1 MFDVTQNRRKNLAK
15 IFEGFPSLASFS
27 KAIGRS
33 PQQVSGMLN
42 GAKPFGPRIARDIE
56 SILKLPEGS
65 LDMEDPP
72 SVGAPILEI
81 TDRLEREKQNVPS
94 GHNVISIPTLRMDNQ
109 KDGYESLQTSFVE
122 MLRVKTAWFFS
133 QPVPTANPQALRVIT
148 AASDGMAPKI
158 RRGDIVLID
167 TAQNTFT
174 SNGIYAV
181 EFANSLFFNRVQ
193 LMPDGRVLLKFENRD
208 YDQITLE
215 HPADVKVVGRALTVL
230 NVHNL

>member
-1 MFDVTQNRRKNLAK
+1 
-15 IFEGFPSLASFS
+15 
-27 KAIGRS
+27 
-33 PQQVSGMLN
+33 
-42 GAKPFGPRIARDIE
+42 
-56 SILKLPEGS
+56 
-65 LDMEDPP
+65 
-72 SVGAPILEI
+72 
-81 TDRLEREKQNVPS
+81 
-94 GHNVISIPTLRMDNQ
+94 
-109 KDGYESLQTSFVE
+109 
-122 MLRVKTAWFFS
+122 
-133 QPVPTANPQALRVIT
+133 
-148 AASDGMAPKI
+148 MAPKI

-215 HPADVKVVGRALTVL
+215 HPGDVKVVGRALTVL